1 MVGKWHVG
9 FSTIGHKP
17 LARGF
22 DSFYGYLTGKI
33 NYWTKA
39 SDYDGYLDLYEGNQL
54 VTNEGEISS
63 DKHTTFL
70 LQEKVEAIIKL
81 HAQQQNTASVSGLS
95 SSSVVNNYK
104 PMFLYYALQMIHS
117 SVSAPD
123 SYVQRCTSATAPIT
137 ATTGTRKTTAVGSG
151 NSAAGSGNI
160 AAGNGGGNGGG
171 GNNNGNGAAVA
182 TSNSNSGSSS
192 SSGDDDGGNDYVY
205 QQNYCATN
213 LMLDEAIANLTC
225 TLNQYGFGKILIAV
239 TELWSKFHRFKQSYL
254 NPVNTVMYTYSYPT
268 PQWIS
273 TGDNTILIIASDNG
287 GDKTGVGSS
296 YPFKGQKGSAWNG
309 GVAATALI
317 HSKLLPEGTK

>member
-33 NYWTKA
+33 NYWTKQ

-54 VTNEGEISS
+54 VTNEEEISS

-70 LQEKVEAIIKL
+70 LQEKVEEIIKS
-81 HAQQQNTASVSGLS
+81 HAQKQSAAAAS
-95 SSSVVNNYK
+95 SSLNNNNYK

-123 SYVQRCTSATAPIT
+123 AYVQRCTSATAPIT
-137 ATTGTRKTTAVGSG
+137 ATATTSTSTSRKTVAVGG
-151 NSAAGSGNI
+151 SATGSGSA
-160 AAGNGGGNGGG
+160 AAGNGNGGSGGNGNG
-171 GNNNGNGAAVA
+171 GNTALA
-182 TSNSNSGSSS
+182 TTNTNTNTNSGSSSS
-192 SSGDDDGGNDYVY
+192 SSGDDDGGDDYVY

-225 TLNQYGFGKILIAV
+225 TINQYGFG
-239 TELWSKFHRFKQSYL
+239 
-254 NPVNTVMYTYSYPT
+254 NTS
-268 PQWIS
+268 
-273 TGDNTILIIASDNG
+273 
-287 GDKTGVGSS
+287 
-296 YPFKGQKGSAWNG
+296 
-309 GVAATALI
+309 
-317 HSKLLPEGTK
+317 